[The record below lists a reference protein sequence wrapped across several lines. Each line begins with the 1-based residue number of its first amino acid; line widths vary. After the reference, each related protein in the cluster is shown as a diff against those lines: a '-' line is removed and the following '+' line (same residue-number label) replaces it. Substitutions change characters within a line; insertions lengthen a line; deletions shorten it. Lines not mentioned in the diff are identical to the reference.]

1 MNSLLKNIIVAVLGT
16 LIVTACSSEYD
27 GPAGGNAEE
36 PGVTLRL
43 TTGGMLPQIVASRAD
58 APEQKA
64 AAERRINTVHLFFFD
79 ADGNFMIPT
88 DAEAFA
94 PYRRYDFTGGAQP
107 YINIPG
113 DAFENQQSLTGVQI
127 YAAVN
132 IEGTAFRT
140 EWTPDGDIVAGDASD
155 PSKVIAITKLD
166 DLLAWVYRPSVR
178 DDVSKLPEAGMPMV
192 GRLVRTQS
200 LSGTDD
206 IDLRLTA
213 LMARVDATVKLD
225 ASQENHEALLP
236 ALTVTEFGVINM
248 PATVPFF
255 PGEGYHTECEGDDLI
270 DERTVKIAAPE
281 TIYDGGES
289 TLFTYY
295 TYENIRE
302 AADNGF
308 SFPEGVD
315 PDDDAVTQ
323 RWKPRRAPEGASAL
337 VIRGHYATH
346 QDLDYQ
352 AQFMFYLG
360 SNTTDN
366 FEVYRNRRYI
376 NNVTISGLEYVRN
389 SDENVFTF
397 DARVNVT
404 TDNPVY
410 ISMVN
415 ERRLDAHWCVIP
427 MDVYFLESAPQG
439 ATCEIELS
447 DDAAQWVSLEYC
459 DASAVSEQDIKAG
472 WGCRP
477 YFTTDM
483 LTSVV
488 TAKQSVARN
497 NRDRIYFYV
506 DENASVK
513 PRTGVINLR
522 YRSSETAEPV
532 ERTIE
537 LEQAGLLP
545 FTVDGQT
552 YYMESYEEYA
562 EHYDPLDLHSPS
574 PWYQPDG
581 IPWAAPG
588 SPLNGRRL
596 SYGTNNGTN
605 GNSGQWH
612 PLKTIDID
620 GQTMCNYLLGITNYA
635 EGNVAGL
642 GRLSDIM
649 IYSGGTCQYAT
660 YYACGKNKR
669 NDDGNCS
676 HLNWF
681 LPGITQLEAMMEH
694 FREPVFYTN
703 FYWSANSAKNSNY
716 TLLDGASWSS
726 GINCRE
732 NPYRARATKLD
743 ESGSHIRSETPRSGA
758 SYPHARDEECN
769 NDIVYTDADFE
780 YGYGRTLR
788 TQKLRVRALRTAE
801 GVATN

>member
-1 MNSLLKNIIVAVLGT
+1 MNSLLKYIILSVAIAAVS
-16 LIVTACSSEYD
+16 ACSSEYD
-27 GPAGGNAEE
+27 GPTGGNTES

-155 PSKVIAITKLD
+155 PSKEIAITKLD

-236 ALTVTEFGVINM
+236 ALTVSEFGVINM

-308 SFPEGVD
+308 SFPEGVN

-488 TAKQSVARN
+488 TAKQAVARN

-513 PRTGVINLR
+513 SRTGVINLR

-552 YYMESYEEYA
+552 FYMESYEEYA

-588 SPLNGRRL
+588 SKLAEYEIGTSSYRL
-596 SYGTNNGTN
+596 WPPGVDWKPFDTTDAEGLLMS
-605 GNSGQWH
+605 
-612 PLKTIDID
+612 
-620 GQTMCNYLLGITNYA
+620 NYLFNYQTYSSRSISGV
-635 EGNVAGL
+635 EPI
-642 GRLSDIM
+642 SDRK
-649 IYSGGTCQYAT
+649 IYSEKEVASAVQYA
-660 YYACGKNKR
+660 AANNKR
-669 NDDGNCS
+669 EADGS
-676 HLNWF
+676 VSELKWF
-681 LPGITQLEAMMEH
+681 LPGIGQLEAMMKS
-694 FREPVFYTN
+694 YTFQQFKSN
-703 FYWSANSAKNSNY
+703 YYWSASVAKNPNNSASISE
-716 TLLDGASWSS
+716 G
-726 GINCRE
+726 RE
-732 NPYRARATKLD
+732 NKFRARATKLTNSNQTV
-743 ESGSHIRSETPRSGA
+743 ESGDKGQTAA
-758 SYPHARDEECN
+758 SNNNVDYASSQDYPD
-769 NDIVYTDADFE
+769 
-780 YGYGRTLR
+780 GGRTLR
-788 TQKLRVRALRTAE
+788 TQKLRVRAIRTAD